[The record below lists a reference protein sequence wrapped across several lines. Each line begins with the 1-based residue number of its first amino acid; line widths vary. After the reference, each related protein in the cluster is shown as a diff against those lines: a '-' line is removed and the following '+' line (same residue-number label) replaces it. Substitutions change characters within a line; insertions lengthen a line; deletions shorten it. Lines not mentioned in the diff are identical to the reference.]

1 MANKVTYTKHP
12 CVYIASNG
20 DPSLV
25 IFADFYREEGL
36 PKYKTKENKIDII
49 TNGNIIVTNG
59 ISGTDSRSDV
69 EMSTATPTTQ
79 TSRYALIGG
88 KIVPRMTSASSSWER
103 DTYIRHVA
111 ICEEE
116 AEKIIK
122 QREKQK
128 RGLLARI
135 FGKKNDEEVDA
146 LVTFDKVKQQMLRD
160 LPSTEELNKACES
173 TVKYINW
180 LKASGQHGM
189 ADHLIDVSGV
199 VAGELVLM
207 QNGYGKYITQQEVI
221 DFFLKSERGVRIDF
235 LRYYPEVL
243 PIEVAKKKQE
253 ADKLNIF
260 DNYAVM
266 YYSDKVSKFVKK
278 EQKEIEDRKRRDP
291 ILFGMIEGSNRL
303 YYITDWVLKDD
314 DLTLDKLEHV
324 LGRKAYDIMTSN
336 IANTELNTELLSRT
350 MLELEQLVE
359 DNERNANGRPVP
371 TV

>member
-1 MANKVTYTKHP
+1 
-12 CVYIASNG
+12 VYISSDG
-20 DPSLV
+20 EPVLV

-36 PKYKTKENKIDII
+36 PKYKTNGNKIDVI
-49 TNGNIIVTNG
+49 TNGNIIVNG
-59 ISGTDSRSDV
+59 TINGPDSRSDDV
-69 EMSTATPTTQ
+69 EMSTATSTAQ

-116 AEKIIK
+116 AKKILDQQNK
-122 QREKQK
+122 KK
-128 RGLLARI
+128 GLLARI

-146 LVTFDKVKQQMLRD
+146 LITFDKVKQQMLRD
-160 LPSTEELNKACES
+160 LPSTEELTKACEA

-266 YYSDKVSKFVKK
+266 YYSDKVSKFIRK
-278 EQKEIEDRKRRDP
+278 EQEEIEDRKRRDP

-314 DLTLDKLEHV
+314 DLTLEKLEHV
-324 LGRKAYDIMTSN
+324 LGRKAQDIMTSN
-336 IANTELNTELLSRT
+336 IANTELNTELISRT
-350 MLELEQLVE
+350 MVELEQLAI
-359 DNERNANGRPVP
+359 DNEHNANARPIPAV
-371 TV
+371 

>member
-1 MANKVTYTKHP
+1 
-12 CVYIASNG
+12 
-20 DPSLV
+20 
-25 IFADFYREEGL
+25 
-36 PKYKTKENKIDII
+36 
-49 TNGNIIVTNG
+49 
-59 ISGTDSRSDV
+59 
-69 EMSTATPTTQ
+69 
-79 TSRYALIGG
+79 
-88 KIVPRMTSASSSWER
+88 
-103 DTYIRHVA
+103 
-111 ICEEE
+111 
-116 AEKIIK
+116 
-122 QREKQK
+122 
-128 RGLLARI
+128 
-135 FGKKNDEEVDA
+135 
-146 LVTFDKVKQQMLRD
+146 
-160 LPSTEELNKACES
+160 
-173 TVKYINW
+173 
-180 LKASGQHGM
+180 M

-266 YYSDKVSKFVKK
+266 YYSDKVSKFVKE
-278 EQKEIEDRKRRDP
+278 EQKKIEDRKRRDP

-324 LGRKAYDIMTSN
+324 LGRKAQDIMTSN

-350 MLELEQLVE
+350 MAELEQLAI
-359 DNERNANGRPVP
+359 DNEHNANARPIPAV
-371 TV
+371 